1 MWEGGRH
8 ACSHYINFQASSSWP
23 LLSLWMRRWTKDGQ
37 HKLLDDPSFA
47 LEDEREWWLNPTL
60 NSFESGEACAWI
72 PNLFMSKED
81 RVWGNLALSLSLSL
95 KPLCEIRLWECTLP
109 TLFIATSQPK
119 PGTKIPPTST
129 SKGDTWMLACSN
141 ITTRMDWA
149 HRDVHE
155 LSLYHLSLSTT
166 FLHPCKPLPSV
177 AHALQLKH
185 LSFGPI
191 CAQASWMHAMDTRE
205 RRWYHEIINYSKVVQ
220 RLWLRG
226 FRDII

>member
-1 MWEGGRH
+1 MHAHTTLIFKLLLLDLFFLCECEGGLKMDNTNYSMIPRLLWKMKGSDDWTPLSTRLRVERH
-8 ACSHYINFQASSSWP
+8 VHG
-23 LLSLWMRRWTKDGQ
+23 SLTFSCQRKIGFGAIW
-37 HKLLDDPSFA
+37 
-47 LEDEREWWLNPTL
+47 
-60 NSFESGEACAWI
+60 
-72 PNLFMSKED
+72 
-81 RVWGNLALSLSLSL
+81 LSLSL